1 MEHFFS
7 PKMER
12 LHRRKTFHFLE
23 RCKMFHFPKKKWN
36 IKHGHV
42 KHGTFCIAKNFYGM
56 YVYFPPYYNDN
67 STSVLFINKMHVLS
81 TTTIQVRTYLPTY
94 LSTSLPI
101 YLTAMHLRYIS
112 GLKSHQFTLKI
123 LKSLEDVHTYS
134 CPPFSLSLYHSLSIR
149 PIIPTMC

>member
-1 MEHFFS
+1 MYS
-7 PKMER
+7 
-12 LHRRKTFHFLE
+12 RRKIPGLISKNWSFLLVNYSALLIHPYYL
-23 RCKMFHFPKKKWN
+23 RHCL
-36 IKHGHV
+36 ICC
-42 KHGTFCIAKNFYGM
+42 CIRRYLLT
-56 YVYFPPYYNDN
+56 YFPPYYNDN

-134 CPPFSLSLYHSLSIR
+134 CLPFSLSLYHSLSIR